1 MANPIL
7 GQILGSVLG
16 GRGGGMGGMGGMA
29 SGGLGSVLG
38 SVLGGGAMG
47 AGAGGPLGARRGNV
61 GLGGMGGGRGALLAM
76 LLPLAMQWVQRQ
88 GGVGNVLQRAGQR
101 GYGSQAN
108 SWLGTGANEP
118 LPASA
123 VQELVGHE
131 DLARMSSQLGV
142 DQGEVADGFAEIL
155 PEMVDHLS
163 PDGQLPADADQ
174 RLDAGQ
180 SALDGLL
187 ANYR

>member
-1 MANPIL
+1 M
-7 GQILGSVLG
+7 
-16 GRGGGMGGMGGMA
+16 
-29 SGGLGSVLG
+29 
-38 SVLGGGAMG
+38 
-47 AGAGGPLGARRGNV
+47 
-61 GLGGMGGGRGALLAM
+61 GMGGGRAALLAM

-101 GYGSQAN
+101 GYGSHAD

-118 LPASA
+118 LPPSA
-123 VQELVGHE
+123 VQELMGPDE
-131 DLARMSSQLGV
+131 LSRISSQLGV

-163 PDGQLPADADQ
+163 PDGQLQADADQ

-180 SALDGLL
+180 STLDGLL
-187 ANYR
+187 AGYR